1 MKTENLKIG
10 SVVRMSFS
18 TYANRV
24 NQDWKII
31 KNYIIDGE
39 DFVDYVADCKVSNVS
54 EKFFR
59 VIIPHSNS
67 ESVRFSKRCFI
78 DTTYSYADSNDFRP
92 EIISY

>member
-31 KNYIIDGE
+31 RNYVCDGV

-54 EKFFR
+54 AKFFR
-59 VIIPHSNS
+59 VIIPHSNR

-78 DTTYSYADSNDFRP
+78 DTRHSYANSNGFRP
-92 EIISY
+92 EIMSY